1 MNAETEVALD
11 TLHQAILDHIAA
23 AYPAL
28 ATVSDYPEERRHL
41 SLPACLVEMAEM
53 DGVPDLDPGT
63 GQLALMTRWEARL
76 IIGWRTAS
84 AAREI
89 RRLAGALG
97 VTIHQQRWGLP
108 VGPAEV
114 LGMTPDAF
122 EPQLD
127 QFVVWRVD
135 WQQVVHL
142 GESVWSPASSL
153 VPSEILYSTAPEI
166 GPVHEEAY
174 APIDEAAP

>member
-1 MNAETEVALD
+1 
-11 TLHQAILDHIAA
+11 
-23 AYPAL
+23 
-28 ATVSDYPEERRHL
+28 
-41 SLPACLVEMAEM
+41 
-53 DGVPDLDPGT
+53 
-63 GQLALMTRWEARL
+63 
-76 IIGWRTAS
+76 
-84 AAREI
+84 
-89 RRLAGALG
+89 
-97 VTIHQQRWGLP
+97 
-108 VGPAEV
+108 
-114 LGMTPDAF
+114 MTPDAF

-142 GESVWSPASSL
+142 GESVWSPDSSL